1 VPVAALIS
9 TDPTNGPHTAGVPF
23 KFDAS
28 PKIGAFSSTIIHYL
42 TALNSLASRDW
53 ATFAFVQWK
62 LKLFALPGSNWLA
75 DAAVRDQI

>member
-1 VPVAALIS
+1 
-9 TDPTNGPHTAGVPF
+9 VPF

-28 PKIGAFSSTIIHYL
+28 PKIGAFSSAMIHYF
-42 TALNSLASRDW
+42 TALNSLASRDC